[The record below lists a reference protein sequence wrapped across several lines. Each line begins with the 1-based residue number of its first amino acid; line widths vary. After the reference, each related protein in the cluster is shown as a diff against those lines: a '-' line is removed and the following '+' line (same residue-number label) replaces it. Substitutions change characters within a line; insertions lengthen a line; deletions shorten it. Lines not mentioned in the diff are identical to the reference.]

1 MLPRVL
7 IRTLSL
13 RAASEGLKQRF
24 WSSTAVLG
32 SAKNWKVVEKVAD
45 RQVPPLSNVTINS
58 SDCPVV
64 VCPADPQQYPDSDR
78 LLIYL
83 LKDQENDATDL
94 QLVQATP
101 NSFNIDVHGS
111 TEEQKTLEIHV
122 PVQSNVSAFCS
133 GGGDVS
139 VKYLHSDRL
148 AVVTSSGSIST
159 KDIRCSE
166 IVLATQGGSVA
177 CTGVL
182 QGKINIKAMS
192 QGTISC
198 QRLQGPLANLESE
211 QGDVSIAS
219 DYCDR
224 SSVTTH
230 SGSVKFGSLH
240 RKCKVEITGKAD
252 LIAAGLDGRLQAVVR
267 EGNADV
273 QVSNLV
279 GHSNIELGK
288 GNVKLRLG
296 ETDNNLIRL
305 SADRVNMCGEFGA
318 ENSSE
323 NGKNLVRFGR
333 KGDGQGD
340 LKVSVLE
347 GEILVE
353 KSSWIAS
360 LNLNKKYN

>member
-1 MLPRVL
+1 MRHVCTSHLARKTQL
-7 IRTLSL
+7 IRCS
-13 RAASEGLKQRF
+13 KIDF
-24 WSSTAVLG
+24 FPILG
-32 SAKNWKVVEKVAD
+32 SAKNWKIVEKVAD

-111 TEEQKTLEIHV
+111 TDEQKTLEIHV

-198 QRLQGPLANLESE
+198 QRLQGPLANVESE
-211 QGDVSIAS
+211 K
-219 DYCDR
+219 
-224 SSVTTH
+224 
-230 SGSVKFGSLH
+230 GSVKFGSLH

-252 LIAAGLDGRLQAVVR
+252 LIAAGLDGRLQAVLK

-305 SADRVNMCGEFGA
+305 SADQVNMCGEFEA